1 MIAVLLEVLGSAL
14 LLLGLTLQ
22 TISLLGVLRLPS
34 TYLQLH
40 AQGLATGPGVIAVLA
55 SSIAT
60 KNPEVMTFAALTIAF
75 VTSPRPSPAMH
86 RPIQYRRQRRR
97 QRHASQVESPGAAA
111 RSMIR
116 ARPGPSG
123 RHRLATA

>member
-22 TISLLGVLRLPS
+22 TISLLGLLRLPN

-75 VTSPRPSPAMH
+75 VTITSPISSHAIARSE
-86 RPIQYRRQRRR
+86 YRRQRRR
-97 QRHASQVESPGAAA
+97 QRHASRVEKPRG
-111 RSMIR
+111 
-116 ARPGPSG
+116 GNQG
-123 RHRLATA
+123 R